1 MAQYYLVFSKV
12 HGKSLQVKQS
22 YSLNLENESIFLYL
36 ASFSVR
42 NQFDAV
48 FTKTTITFLYEVR
61 FWCMTLKFF
70 KKTRASKCIHQ
81 KIKVGRLPCLAQRRA
96 SPLGVWQGYFEAT
109 LARWIGGVFRSSWLV
124 NVYFPGGGVGLRT
137 WRLPHSVL

>member
-61 FWCMTLKFF
+61 F
-70 KKTRASKCIHQ
+70 
-81 KIKVGRLPCLAQRRA
+81 
-96 SPLGVWQGYFEAT
+96 
-109 LARWIGGVFRSSWLV
+109 
-124 NVYFPGGGVGLRT
+124 
-137 WRLPHSVL
+137 